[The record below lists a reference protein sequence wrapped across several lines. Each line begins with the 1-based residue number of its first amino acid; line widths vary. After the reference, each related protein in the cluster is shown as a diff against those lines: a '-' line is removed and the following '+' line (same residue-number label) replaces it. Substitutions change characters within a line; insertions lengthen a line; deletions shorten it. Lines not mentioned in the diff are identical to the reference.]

1 MIIMVMAIICQ
12 TSLIAQKV
20 SADKVPVAVKN
31 SFKAKFPNAVS
42 ASWEIEKKDVY
53 EVNFADGKQK
63 ESAQFDKSG
72 TWQKTEIGITTAQ
85 LPSAVAAAFA
95 KAFPGYKIT
104 EAERAET
111 PANKLIYELEAA
123 KGTSKAEV
131 QMLPNGDIIARENIA
146 GKD

>member
-20 SADKVPVAVKN
+20 SADKVPAAVMN
-31 SFKAKFPNAVS
+31 AFKAKFPKAVS

-53 EVNFADGKQK
+53 EVNFTDGKQK
-63 ESAQFDKSG
+63 ESAQFEKSG
-72 TWQKTEIGITTAQ
+72 TWQKTEIGITTAE
-85 LPSAVAAAFA
+85 LPTAVAAAFS

-111 PANKLIYELEAA
+111 PANKLIYELEAV
-123 KGTSKAEV
+123 KGTINAEV
-131 QMLPNGDIIARENIA
+131 QLLPNGEIIARENIS